1 MELSI
6 LLMLQILKLFI
17 MVVIGYIVVKAKV
30 FKVQDSK
37 VLSKFVLYVAAP
49 CAILSSYQVEFSSD
63 KLNGLLIAVIGAIVV
78 QVIFIIVAKLLAKI
92 RGLTSIEKAAVVYAN
107 SGNLIIPLVGSV
119 LGPQWV
125 IYSSGY
131 MLVQTVLLWTHAK
144 SLVMESR
151 EYDFKKIIM
160 NINVIAIIIGFVM
173 FVNRITLPSILG
185 ETVSSFGSMIG
196 PLSMIIVGM
205 LIADMHLFDVFATK
219 RAYMIGFYR
228 LIIFPL
234 IAVALLKFT
243 DIYFLNNG
251 GNEIF
256 VITLLAASA
265 PTASTITNFAQ
276 IFDKNPAYSS
286 VINVIS
292 VIFCIVTMPLI
303 VMFYQLI

>member
-6 LLMLQILKLFI
+6 LLMMQILKLFI
-17 MVVIGYIVVKAKV
+17 MVVIGYIIVKAKI
-30 FKVQDSK
+30 FHVQDSK
-37 VLSKFVLYVAAP
+37 ILSKFVLYVAAP
-49 CAILSSYQVEFSSD
+49 CAILSSYQVEFTNE
-63 KLNGLLIAVIGAIVV
+63 KLNGLLIAVVGAVVV
-78 QVIFIIVAKLLAKI
+78 QVIFIVVAKMLARVRKF
-92 RGLTSIEKAAVVYAN
+92 TSIEKAAVVYAN

-119 LGPQWV
+119 LGTEWV

-144 SLVMESR
+144 SLVMESK
-151 EYDFKKIIM
+151 EYDLKKIIM
-160 NINVIAIIIGFVM
+160 NINVIAIIVGFVM
-173 FVNRITLPSILG
+173 FINRITLPTILG

-205 LIADMHLFDVFATK
+205 LIADMHLLDVFSTK

-234 IAVALLKFT
+234 IAVAMLKVT
-243 DIYFLNNG
+243 DIFFLNSG

-256 VITLLAASA
+256 IITLLAASA

-292 VIFCIVTMPLI
+292 VIFCIITMPLI

>member
-6 LLMLQILKLFI
+6 LLMMQILKLFI
-17 MVVIGYIVVKAKV
+17 MVIIGYIIVKAKI
-30 FKVQDSK
+30 FKVEDSK
-37 VLSKFVLYVAAP
+37 ILSKFVLYVAAP
-49 CAILSSYQVEFSSD
+49 CAILSSFQVEFSSE
-63 KLNGLLIAVIGAIVV
+63 KLNGLMIAVIGAIVV
-78 QVIFIIVAKLLAKI
+78 QIVFIVLAKMLSGV
-92 RGLTSIEKAAVVYAN
+92 RQFSSIEKAAIAYSN

-119 LGPQWV
+119 LGTEWV

-144 SLVMESR
+144 SLVMESK

-160 NINVIAIIIGFVM
+160 NINVIAIIIGFIL
-173 FVNRITLPSILG
+173 FINRIPLPGIIG
-185 ETVSSFGSMIG
+185 ETVTSFGSMIG

-205 LIADMHLFDVFATK
+205 LIADMHLIEVFSTN
-219 RAYMIGFYR
+219 RAYMVGFYR
-228 LIIFPL
+228 LIIFPM
-234 IAVALLKFT
+234 IAVVMLKVT
-243 DIYFLNNG
+243 DVFFLHSG

-256 VITLLAASA
+256 IITLLAASA

-292 VIFCIVTMPLI
+292 VIFCIITMPLI
-303 VMFYQLI
+303 VMFYQVI

>member
-6 LLMLQILKLFI
+6 LLMMQILKLFI
-17 MVVIGYIVVKAKV
+17 MVIIGYIIVKAKI
-30 FKVQDSK
+30 FNVQDSK
-37 VLSKFVLYVAAP
+37 ILSKFVLYVAAP
-49 CAILSSYQVEFSSD
+49 CAILSSYQVEFTNE
-63 KLNGLLIAVIGAIVV
+63 KLNGLLIAVIGAVVV
-78 QVIFIIVAKLLAKI
+78 QVIFIVVAKMLSGVKKF
-92 RGLTSIEKAAVVYAN
+92 TSIEKAAVVYAN

-119 LGPQWV
+119 LGNEWV

-144 SLVMESR
+144 SLVMESK
-151 EYDFKKIIM
+151 EYDLKKIIM
-160 NINVIAIIIGFVM
+160 NINVIAIIVGFVM
-173 FVNRITLPSILG
+173 FINRITLPTILG

-205 LIADMHLFDVFATK
+205 LIADMHLLDVFSTK

-234 IAVALLKFT
+234 IAVAMLKVTDVFLLHS
-243 DIYFLNNG
+243 G

-256 VITLLAASA
+256 IITLLAASA

-292 VIFCIVTMPLI
+292 VIFCIITMPLI